1 MSPADYG
8 KPLPV
13 IDTLNR
19 PFWNLA
25 HDGKLAVQV
34 CRGCG
39 DRHFPPG
46 PVCPACLGETQEWQV
61 VSGKGTLLSWV
72 TFHRAYWDGFAAE
85 LPYDVCL
92 VQLDEGPLLVS
103 NLVGTSGREVAV
115 GDRLE
120 VVFEQATDEITVPK
134 FTPIRRT
141 A

>member
-1 MSPADYG
+1 MDYR

-19 PFWNLA
+19 PFWDLA
-25 HDGKLAVQV
+25 RDGKLAVQV
-34 CRGCG
+34 CASCG

-46 PVCPACLGETQEWQV
+46 PVCPRCLGEAQHWQV
-61 VSGKGTLLSWV
+61 VSGKGTLISWV
-72 TFHRAYWDGFAAE
+72 TFHRAYWDGFAAD

-103 NLVGTSGREVAV
+103 NLVGAAGRDIAV

-120 VVFEQATDEITVPK
+120 VVFEPATDEITVPRFK
-134 FTPIRRT
+134 PARAT